1 MNPAVRKAIVIVD
14 DEPSYVD
21 LLSQLLS
28 EHLDCPV
35 AVFTSPVDA
44 LAALPGLDVG
54 VVVND
59 FSMPKLNGLEFVTQA
74 EPLLPGTPFI
84 VVTGHTVGLPV
95 ESFDRIGAVRALL
108 RKPVAW
114 RKLAEEIVRVWPD
127 SANVPTLKP
136 DRASLI

>member
-1 MNPAVRKAIVIVD
+1 MNPALRKAIVVVD

-28 EHLDCPV
+28 ENLDCTV
-35 AVFTSPVDA
+35 CVFTNPVDA

-59 FSMPKLNGLEFVTQA
+59 FSMPKLNGLEFVMQA
-74 EPLLPGTPFI
+74 ESLLPGTPFI
-84 VVTGHTVGLPV
+84 VVTGHVVGLPV
-95 ESFDRIGAVRALL
+95 ESFGRIDAVKAVL

-127 SANVPTLKP
+127 PSNVPTLKP